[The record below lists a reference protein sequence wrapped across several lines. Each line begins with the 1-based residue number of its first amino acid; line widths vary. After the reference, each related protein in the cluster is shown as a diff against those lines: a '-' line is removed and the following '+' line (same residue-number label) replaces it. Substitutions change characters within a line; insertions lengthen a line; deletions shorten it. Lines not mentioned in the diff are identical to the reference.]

1 MVITHVTSQV
11 TPLIIQTPE
20 SWQSQALCRDLSDAD
35 FFLSG
40 DDYAGLKKAKAV
52 CAQCPVQEACLD
64 FAIQSNQT
72 LGVWGGASP
81 NERRQIRRGW
91 LREQAS

>member
-1 MVITHVTSQV
+1 MTSQV

-52 CAQCPVQEACLD
+52 CAQCPVQEPCLD

-91 LREQAS
+91 LREHAS

>member
-1 MVITHVTSQV
+1 MVIAPVTAEV

-20 SWQSQALCRDLSDAD
+20 AWQSQALCRDLSDVD

-52 CAQCPVQEACLD
+52 CAQCPVQEDCLD

>member
-1 MVITHVTSQV
+1 VTSQV
-11 TPLIIQTPE
+11 TPLIITASPGA
-20 SWQSQALCRDLSDAD
+20 WQGQGLCIDLSDTA
-35 FFLSG
+35 FFLDG

-52 CAQCPVQEACLD
+52 CAQCPVKDECLD
-64 FAIQSNQT
+64 FAIESNQS

-91 LREQAS
+91 LRERAS